1 MLELVTLYAPE
12 WAKPINSRIVGNA
25 GSNPDIRQ
33 RFVGGPETGFADIN
47 GDLPEAD
54 FRPGTICG

>member
-1 MLELVTLYAPE
+1 VLT
-12 WAKPINSRIVGNA
+12 KPINSRIVGNA